1 MAGFDGVFA
10 PAPPCSRC
18 DPLIV
23 VMNFMK
29 HMINPKAVSIC
40 HQRNRFLEGFFSLGP
55 NWVGPCMPF
64 NVVSSLHE
72 DSCPP
77 SVRN

>member
-10 PAPPCSRC
+10 PAPTCSQC
-18 DPLIV
+18 NPLIVV

-29 HMINPKAVSIC
+29 HMINPEAVSIC

-55 NWVGPCMPF
+55 NWVGPYAF
-64 NVVSSLHE
+64 QYREQFARRRLSTK
-72 DSCPP
+72 
-77 SVRN
+77 R